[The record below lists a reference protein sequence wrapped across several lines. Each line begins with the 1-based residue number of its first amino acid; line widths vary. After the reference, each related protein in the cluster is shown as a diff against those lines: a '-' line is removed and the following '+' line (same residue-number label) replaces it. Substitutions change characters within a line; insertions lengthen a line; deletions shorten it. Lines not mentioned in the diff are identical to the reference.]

1 MKSGYMQN
9 DEISKDISEIN
20 NKMTP
25 VLAQADKFE
34 VKTEDDAAQASIFLA
49 KLKQSQDVIEA
60 KRLSFTKP
68 LNQSLKEIN
77 GFFKPI
83 TDEIQQKR
91 NALGSKIIDWKT
103 AENEKIAK
111 EEARRQA
118 ISDKAAEKRGEEN
131 TKIIEV
137 ERVEKTVGFVTT
149 RKGLRKFKV
158 IDFDR
163 VPDCFKMV
171 NEVELNKFIRDK
183 NNEGKEV
190 PGIKVYQEDILA
202 TKGLNG

>member
-1 MKSGYMQN
+1 MGN
-9 DEISKDISEIN
+9 DLMVEVSEIN

-34 VKTEDDAAQASIFLA
+34 VKTEDDAAEASIFLA
-49 KLKQSQDVIEA
+49 KLKQSQDVIEK
-60 KRLSFTKP
+60 KRLSFTAP

-83 TDEIQQKR
+83 TDSIQQKR
-91 NALGSKIIDWKT
+91 NALGSKIIDWKRV
-103 AENEKIAK
+103 ENEKIAR

-131 TKIIEV
+131 TKVIEV
-137 ERVEKTVGFVTT
+137 ERVEKTVGLVTT

-158 IDFDR
+158 IDFDKI
-163 VPDCFKMV
+163 PDCFKMV
-171 NEVELNKFIRDK
+171 DEVELNRFIRDK
-183 NNEGKEV
+183 NNLNKEV
-190 PGIKVYQEDILA
+190 PGVEIYQEDVLSTRGI
-202 TKGLNG
+202 